1 MKKLSLLT
9 LLLMFTGILAAKE
22 YKVSTAHDFIKALGS
37 DRTITVSGVINL
49 SDVMEYDDHAQKAN
63 MYKLS
68 VGERPSK
75 QVNREGMFDGYQ
87 LVLDQCKNLIIQGTK
102 GAALIVRPRYAYVI
116 SFRSAHNIT
125 LRNLTLGHTDEGYCE
140 GGVLEFD
147 GCEGVQIDKC
157 DLYGCG
163 TEGITATDTR
173 ELNFTKSIIRDC
185 SYGIMTLRNC
195 FNMTFAD
202 SDFYRCREFTLITLA
217 NASNT
222 SFSRCRFAQNQ
233 GPLFYVDK
241 TNLSLR
247 DCEIHHSGDLGNIDV
262 YQHGATSYS
271 RDNNELSPRD
281 VGPEGRP
288 NLKASR
294 EQENVANNAGND
306 GEEGDAE
313 ADCECGDEEGDNFSD
328 EAQWGSEVIEGW
340 KGMGIELPAST
351 KTDNVKDLTIAVC
364 KAWPGLEGSPQKLA
378 VRFSKKQGRYERFNF
393 EHPQLPVNSKSST
406 YAVYDAN
413 YGVVVYNTINGW
425 FYVECESE
433 QKLDAALWKRDNG
446 HKLLIVTLTYENS
459 SCASQVC
466 MAYDYDPTTRT
477 LTPDLAVHKRLTQLE
492 GTLCELPRKGKDV
505 GVRSIRNDTKPFYYL
520 KWNGNGFSALVK
532 VSADAYKRP

>member
-9 LLLMFTGILAAKE
+9 LLLMFTGMLAAKE

-116 SFRSAHNIT
+116 SFRSAHDII

-328 EAQWGSEVIEGW
+328 EAQWGSDVIEGW
-340 KGMGIELPAST
+340 KGMGVELPASV
-351 KTDNVKDLTIAVC
+351 KTDNVKDLAIAVC
-364 KAWPGLEGSPQKLA
+364 KAWQGLEGGPQKFV
-378 VRFSKKQGRYERFNF
+378 VRYAKKQGRYERFNF
-393 EHPQLPVNSKSST
+393 DNPGSPVNPKSST
-406 YAVYDAN
+406 YAVSDAN
-413 YGVVVYNTINGW
+413 YGIVVYNTIAGW
-425 FYVECESE
+425 FYVECENG

-446 HKLLIVTLTYENS
+446 HKLLVVTLTYES
-459 SCASQVC
+459 DTFSSQVC

-477 LTPDLAVHKRLTQLE
+477 LTPDLTVHKRLTQLE
-492 GTLCELPRKGKDV
+492 GTLCDLPRKGKNI
-505 GVRSIRNDTKPFYYL
+505 GVRNIGNDTMRFYYL
-520 KWNGNGFSALVK
+520 KWNGNGFSAPVK
-532 VSADAYKRP
+532 VAANAYQRP

>member
-9 LLLMFTGILAAKE
+9 LLLMFTGMLAAKE

-116 SFRSAHNIT
+116 SFRSAHNIV

-271 RDNNELSPRD
+271 RDNNELSPRA

-294 EQENVANNAGND
+294 EQEYVANNAGND

-328 EAQWGSEVIEGW
+328 EAQWGSELIEGW
-340 KGMGIELPAST
+340 KGMGVELPASV

-364 KAWPGLEGSPQKLA
+364 KAWQGLEGGPQKFV
-378 VRFSKKQGRYERFNF
+378 VRYAKKQGRYERFNF
-393 EHPQLPVNSKSST
+393 DNPGSPVNPKSST
-406 YAVYDAN
+406 YAVSDAN
-413 YGVVVYNTINGW
+413 YGIVVYNTIAGW
-425 FYVECESE
+425 FYVECENG

-446 HKLLIVTLTYENS
+446 HKLLVVTLTYES
-459 SCASQVC
+459 DTFSSQVC

-492 GTLCELPRKGKDV
+492 GTLCDLPRKGKNI
-505 GVRSIRNDTKPFYYL
+505 GVRNIGNDTMRFYYL
-520 KWNGNGFSALVK
+520 KWNGNGFSAPVK
-532 VSADAYKRP
+532 VAANAYQRP